1 MLSKKEL
8 EKEENYLNKTLCVV
22 KDILKEHDFDRLN
35 LKKEY
40 DAFKDYLW
48 NNQSEHMDEDF
59 GSISFGMNLFEMHA
73 KEKLVK
79 DKNKRI
85 KKLSK
90 SLNTPYFAK
99 VTFKTDEVEDIY
111 IGINSIEKNNNFYV
125 YDWRS
130 NIASMYYNFEL
141 GSAYYN
147 TLEGKVNGEILNKRQ
162 FNIKNGKLVNVFD
175 SAINID
181 DEYLQEILSK
191 QTSESMQNIVSTIQK
206 EQNKIIRNDKD
217 KYLIVQGCAG
227 SGKTS
232 VALHRIAYLLYKD
245 INLSSNNVLIF
256 SPNDIFIKY
265 ISKVLPELGEENVL
279 NTTFK
284 KFSYSILK
292 ESKKI
297 ESFTN
302 FVERIHNNKIDND
315 LKEKLSFGIKE
326 KIDDFFGSYIKN
338 IKFKGSIK
346 NEEGIIKKEE
356 LNELLQVRYNSYNL
370 NDRLNFIS
378 EFVCRKL
385 KIKLKYKKEVKEF
398 LINNLNLSLNIYD
411 IYNEFLIKNKML
423 KINKENIFYEDI
435 TLLIYIYYKVNGIIH
450 NYNIKHVIIDEV
462 QDYTKLQLYILK
474 NIFSKSTFTILGD
487 INQVMLPI
495 SEINSLSELLNGKYI
510 VLNKTYRSTESII
523 NYSNKTLG
531 LNNVCLVRKDNEE
544 KVINKKSE
552 NILNLLEDI
561 KHLKN
566 KGYKNIA
573 IITKTKK
580 ESLEVYNTL
589 KNKISIS
596 FVEEESVDKL
606 KDIVVLPVYLSKGL
620 EYEAVIVYNEL
631 GNSYKESEKNLFY
644 IACTRALH
652 SLTIYNN

>member
-1 MLSKKEL
+1 
-8 EKEENYLNKTLCVV
+8 
-22 KDILKEHDFDRLN
+22 
-35 LKKEY
+35 
-40 DAFKDYLW
+40 
-48 NNQSEHMDEDF
+48 
-59 GSISFGMNLFEMHA
+59 
-73 KEKLVK
+73 
-79 DKNKRI
+79 
-85 KKLSK
+85 
-90 SLNTPYFAK
+90 
-99 VTFKTDEVEDIY
+99 
-111 IGINSIEKNNNFYV
+111 
-125 YDWRS
+125 
-130 NIASMYYNFEL
+130 
-141 GSAYYN
+141 
-147 TLEGKVNGEILNKRQ
+147 
-162 FNIKNGKLVNVFD
+162 
-175 SAINID
+175 
-181 DEYLQEILSK
+181 
-191 QTSESMQNIVSTIQK
+191 
-206 EQNKIIRNDKD
+206 
-217 KYLIVQGCAG
+217 
-227 SGKTS
+227 
-232 VALHRIAYLLYKD
+232 
-245 INLSSNNVLIF
+245 
-256 SPNDIFIKY
+256 
-265 ISKVLPELGEENVL
+265 
-279 NTTFK
+279 
-284 KFSYSILK
+284 
-292 ESKKI
+292 
-297 ESFTN
+297 
-302 FVERIHNNKIDND
+302 
-315 LKEKLSFGIKE
+315 
-326 KIDDFFGSYIKN
+326 
-338 IKFKGSIK
+338 
-346 NEEGIIKKEE
+346 
-356 LNELLQVRYNSYNL
+356 
-370 NDRLNFIS
+370 
-378 EFVCRKL
+378 
-385 KIKLKYKKEVKEF
+385 
-398 LINNLNLSLNIYD
+398 
-411 IYNEFLIKNKML
+411 ML